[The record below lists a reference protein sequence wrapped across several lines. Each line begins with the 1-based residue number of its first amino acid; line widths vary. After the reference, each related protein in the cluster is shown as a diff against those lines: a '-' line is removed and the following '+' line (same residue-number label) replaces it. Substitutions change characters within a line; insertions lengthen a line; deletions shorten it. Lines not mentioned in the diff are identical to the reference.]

1 MYIRN
6 FYSVR
11 EFINGQTFIEPSLTI
26 PDLSYSI
33 KQLISEYQV
42 GQLPSLSR
50 LQHYL
55 DDDVVDEGDDAVL
68 SADND
73 LRFDDRAD
81 AYFQSFESNKVSKL
95 ILEKVKKMREFKK
108 KQREEIDGVQE

>member
-1 MYIRN
+1 MNIRG
-6 FYSVR
+6 FYSCR
-11 EFINGQTFIEPSLTI
+11 DFINGQTFSEPSLTI

-50 LQHYL
+50 LQHYF
-55 DDDVVDEGDDAVL
+55 DGDDVDADDDAVL

-95 ILEKVKKMREFKK
+95 ILDKVKKMREFNR
-108 KQREEIDGVQE
+108 KQREQIDGVQE

>member
-1 MYIRN
+1 MFIRN

-11 EFINGQTFIEPSLTI
+11 EVLNGQTFSEPSLTI

-33 KQLISEYQV
+33 KQLISEYQI

-50 LQHYL
+50 LQHYF
-55 DDDVVDEGDDAVL
+55 DGDDVDVGDDAVL

-73 LRFDDRAD
+73 LRFEDRAD
-81 AYFQSFESNKVSKL
+81 AYFQSLESNKVSKL
-95 ILEKVKKMREFKK
+95 ILEKVKKMREWKR
-108 KQREEIDGVQE
+108 QQQEQIDGVQE

>member
-1 MYIRN
+1 MNVRN

-11 EFINGQTFIEPSLTI
+11 DFINGQTFSEPSLTI

-50 LQHYL
+50 LQHYF
-55 DDDVVDEGDDAVL
+55 DGDDVDVGDDSVL

-73 LRFDDRAD
+73 LRFEDRAD
-81 AYFQSFESNKVSKL
+81 AYFQSLESNKVSKL
-95 ILEKVKKMREFKK
+95 ILEKVRKMRDWKR
-108 KQREEIDGVQE
+108 QQQEQTDVLQE

>member
-11 EFINGQTFIEPSLTI
+11 DFINGQTFSEPSLTI

-33 KQLISEYQV
+33 KQLISEYQI

-50 LQHYL
+50 LQHYF
-55 DDDVVDEGDDAVL
+55 DGDEVDVGDDVVL

-73 LRFDDRAD
+73 LRFEDRAD
-81 AYFQSFESNKVSKL
+81 AYFQSLESNKVSKL
-95 ILEKVKKMREFKK
+95 ILDKVKKMREFQR
-108 KQREEIDGVQE
+108 KQREKEYNHQE

>member
-1 MYIRN
+1 MFIRN
-6 FYSVR
+6 FYSLRDV
-11 EFINGQTFIEPSLTI
+11 INGQTFSEPSLTI

-33 KQLISEYQV
+33 KQLISEYQI

-50 LQHYL
+50 LQHYF
-55 DDDVVDEGDDAVL
+55 DGEIDDVGDDAVL
-68 SADND
+68 YADND
-73 LRFDDRAD
+73 LRFEDRAD
-81 AYFQSFESNKVSKL
+81 AYFQSLESNKVSKL

>member
-1 MYIRN
+1 MFIRN

-11 EFINGQTFIEPSLTI
+11 EVLNGQTFSEPSLTI

-33 KQLISEYQV
+33 KQLISEYQI

-50 LQHYL
+50 LQHYFDGDV
-55 DDDVVDEGDDAVL
+55 DDGDDAAL

-73 LRFDDRAD
+73 LRFEDRAD
-81 AYFQSFESNKVSKL
+81 AYFQSLESNKVSKL
-95 ILEKVKKMREFKK
+95 ILDKVKKMREFQR
-108 KQREEIDGVQE
+108 KQREKEEGLQ

>member
-1 MYIRN
+1 MNIRN

-11 EFINGQTFIEPSLTI
+11 DFINGQTFSEPSLTI

-50 LQHYL
+50 LQHYF
-55 DDDVVDEGDDAVL
+55 DGDDVDAGDDAVL

-73 LRFDDRAD
+73 LRFEDRAD
-81 AYFQSFESNKVSKL
+81 AYFQSLESNKVSKL
-95 ILEKVKKMREFKK
+95 ILEKVRKMREWKR
-108 KQREEIDGVQE
+108 QQQEQNDVVQE

>member
-1 MYIRN
+1 MNIRN

-11 EFINGQTFIEPSLTI
+11 DFINGQTFSEPSLTI

-50 LQHYL
+50 LQHYF
-55 DDDVVDEGDDAVL
+55 DGDDFDAGDDVVL

-73 LRFDDRAD
+73 LRFEDRAD
-81 AYFQSFESNKVSKL
+81 AYFQSLESNKVSKL
-95 ILEKVKKMREFKK
+95 ILEKVRKMREWKR
-108 KQREEIDGVQE
+108 QQQEQNDVVQ

>member
-1 MYIRN
+1 MFIRN
-6 FYSVR
+6 FYSRR
-11 EFINGQTFIEPSLTI
+11 EVLNGQTFSEPSLTI

-50 LQHYL
+50 LQHYF
-55 DDDVVDEGDDAVL
+55 DGDDVDGDDDAVL

-73 LRFDDRAD
+73 LRFEDRAD
-81 AYFQSFESNKVSKL
+81 AYFQSLESNKVSKL
-95 ILEKVKKMREFKK
+95 ILEKVKKMREFHR
-108 KQREEIDGVQE
+108 KQRELNDGVQE

>member
-1 MYIRN
+1 MNIRS

-11 EFINGQTFIEPSLTI
+11 DFINGQTFSEPSLTI

-50 LQHYL
+50 LQHYF
-55 DDDVVDEGDDAVL
+55 DGDDVDGGDDAVL

-73 LRFDDRAD
+73 LRFEDRAD
-81 AYFQSFESNKVSKL
+81 AYFQSLESNKVSKL
-95 ILEKVKKMREFKK
+95 ILEKVKKMRDWKRQQQE
-108 KQREEIDGVQE
+108 QNDGVQE